1 VVEVVGDPGLQETK
15 AAEIHDESAFVEL
28 LAAEFNLDA
37 PIMAVQ
43 ERAMPIVP
51 VLPVGERD
59 VAVGLA
65 ASKHGT
71 TST

>member
-1 VVEVVGDPGLQETK
+1 
-15 AAEIHDESAFVEL
+15 
-28 LAAEFNLDA
+28 
-37 PIMAVQ
+37 MAVQ
-43 ERAMPIVP
+43 ERAMPLMP

>member
-1 VVEVVGDPGLQETK
+1 MT
-15 AAEIHDESAFVEL
+15 
-28 LAAEFNLDA
+28 
-37 PIMAVQ
+37 VQ
-43 ERAMPIVP
+43 ERAMPIVQ